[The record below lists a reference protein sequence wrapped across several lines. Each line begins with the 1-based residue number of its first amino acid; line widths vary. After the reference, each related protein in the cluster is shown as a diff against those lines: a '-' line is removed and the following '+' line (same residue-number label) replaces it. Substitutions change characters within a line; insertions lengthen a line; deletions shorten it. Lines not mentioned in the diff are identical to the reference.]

1 MKEERCRFKR
11 AASVP
16 PGKRQR
22 VQLDEIQSN
31 DLEKSEAFHVN
42 TIKPNVLYLQ
52 QKGESGER
60 NAAKEEI
67 L

>member
-1 MKEERCRFKR
+1 M
-11 AASVP
+11 P